1 MVDSCRRHL
10 ERLAR
15 EIAVA
20 DLSKDVVDIFETQ
33 LELVYRDIVCL
44 ELLGDIDNVA
54 TVHLVGE
61 EVRKLVPESETSAYE
76 AEIQSDSEN
85 IGRPRYNID
94 RGQLDFLLQTKFTV
108 PQIALLL
115 NVFVRTIR
123 RRMDEYELSVRQLYS
138 PISNHD
144 LDAIVRHTQI
154 NLGFLATDK
163 C

>member
-1 MVDSCRRHL
+1 M

-61 EVRKLVPESETSAYE
+61 ALEEVRKLVPESETSAYE
-76 AEIQSDSEN
+76 AN
-85 IGRPRYNID
+85 R
-94 RGQLDFLLQTKFTV
+94 
-108 PQIALLL
+108 
-115 NVFVRTIR
+115 
-123 RRMDEYELSVRQLYS
+123 
-138 PISNHD
+138 
-144 LDAIVRHTQI
+144 
-154 NLGFLATDK
+154 
-163 C
+163 